1 MQSSWGYHLILDCKG
16 SKMCKELVR
25 DAKFIKEFTKMLVD
39 GIEMKAYGEPIIEH
53 FATHEE
59 KASGFSLVQLIE
71 TSAITGHF
79 CDINGDFYL
88 DIFSCKSFSIDIA
101 KEIVYSY
108 FNPKLIR
115 ETFLTRQA

>member
-1 MQSSWGYHLILDCKG
+1 LQNSWGYHLILDCKG
-16 SKMCKELVR
+16 SDMSKELVK
-25 DAKFIKEFTKMLVD
+25 DVEFIKEFTKILVD
-39 GIEMKAYGEPIIEH
+39 GIEMKAYGKPIIEH

-59 KASGFSLVQLIE
+59 KASGYSLVQLIE

-101 KEIVYSY
+101 KDIVYSY
-108 FNPKLIR
+108 FKPKSIR

>member
-1 MQSSWGYHLILDCKG
+1 MQNSWGYHLILDCKG
-16 SKMCKELVR
+16 SKMSKELVK
-25 DAKFIKEFTKMLVD
+25 DAKFLKEFTKMLVD
-39 GIEMKAYGEPIIEH
+39 GIEMKAYGEPILEH

-108 FNPKLIR
+108 FEPKSMK
-115 ETFLTRQA
+115 TVFLERQA

>member
-1 MQSSWGYHLILDCKG
+1 MNNWGYHLILDCKG
-16 SKMCKELVR
+16 SEESKELVK

-39 GIEMKAYGEPIIEH
+39 GIDMKAYGKPIIEH

-59 KASGFSLVQLIE
+59 KASGYSLVQLIE

>member
-1 MQSSWGYHLILDCKG
+1 MQSNWGYHLILDCKG
-16 SKMCKELVR
+16 SKMSKELVK

>member
-1 MQSSWGYHLILDCKG
+1 MNSWGYHLILDCKG
-16 SKMCKELVR
+16 SAMSKEIVK
-25 DAKFIKEFTKMLVD
+25 DAKFIKEFTKILVD

-88 DIFSCKSFSIDIA
+88 DIFSCKSFSVDIA

-108 FNPKLIR
+108 FKPKEIK
-115 ETFLTRQA
+115 TVFLERQA

>member
-1 MQSSWGYHLILDCKG
+1 MNSWGYHLILDCKG
-16 SKMCKELVR
+16 SKMSKELVK

-39 GIEMKAYGEPIIEH
+39 GIEMKAYGKPIIEH

-71 TSAITGHF
+71 TSSITGHF
-79 CDINGDFYL
+79 CDINCDFYL
-88 DIFSCKSFSIDIA
+88 DIFSCKSFSIDTA

-108 FNPKLIR
+108 FEPKSMK
-115 ETFLTRQA
+115 TVFLERQA